1 MKRTRKQRPGGD
13 NYQEF
18 QYNGFTIMVPCSVLK
33 AWEAQGNKQL
43 EMINVMRSHYARTR
57 ADWEKAKFEAI
68 REGISCTLEFS
79 PQKGDSPRE
88 IARKLENREV
98 KKRVLELLKY
108 QKYRA
113 WHLSPINDLFTRS
126 VVMAALDGDEH
137 FFLELGKQLEKK
149 PIPYKPPRKPS
160 NLAEL
165 LLDNWGGTGICFCWF
180 SDNAL
185 RDFLGVTGE
194 TYTLDAIKKAYAR
207 LEPKL
212 PRLKRALVRSVERDG
227 KRILLSGAKPA
238 PRTHKPEWWTHD
250 PKTHLSERELT
261 ASYHSHRQVQRKG

>member
-1 MKRTRKQRPGGD
+1 MTKRETNAKRAQKRSTGRD

-18 QYNGFTIMVPCSVLK
+18 HYNGFTVMVPRSVLK

-43 EMINVMRSHYARTR
+43 EMINVLEAHYARTR

-79 PQKGDSPRE
+79 PQKGDSLRE
-88 IARKLENREV
+88 IDRKLENREV

-113 WHLSPINDLFTRS
+113 WHVSPINDLFTRS

-137 FFLELGKQLEKK
+137 FFLELAKQLQKK

-185 RDFLGVTGE
+185 RDFLRRSGQRHR
-194 TYTLDAIKKAYAR
+194 DARAR
-207 LEPKL
+207 G
-212 PRLKRALVRSVERDG
+212 RFQRAL
-227 KRILLSGAKPA
+227 K
-238 PRTHKPEWWTHD
+238 
-250 PKTHLSERELT
+250 
-261 ASYHSHRQVQRKG
+261 